1 MALVLF
7 VGCAKESYQAA
18 TGYVEYATYDIYS
31 SAHTSAQSMFTGMY
45 KIHVYRDIEKVLT
58 FGASNDSSGVIY
70 HSRNFVDRT
79 TVNYDSTGYEYKIY
93 DFEFDL
99 VVGTNDDGSEILDH
113 YDAYIDM
120 CPEAVKQSDGSY
132 KFNTRLVTKTASDG
146 TVTLD
151 LNYGTNYYTYCMDN
165 TRLMA
170 EGDEELY

>member
-1 MALVLF
+1 MALALF

-18 TGYVEYATYDIYS
+18 TGYDEYDTYYIYS
-31 SAHTSAQSMFTGMY
+31 SGHTSTAPVFTGMY
-45 KIHVYRDIEKVLT
+45 DMYIYRDIEKVMT
-58 FGASNDSSGVIY
+58 FGASNDSSGAIY

-79 TVNYDSTGYEYKIY
+79 TVHYDSTGYEYKIY

-113 YDAYIDM
+113 YAAYVDM
-120 CPEAVKQSDGSY
+120 CPEAVQQSDGSY
-132 KFNTRLVTKTASDG
+132 AYNTRLVTKTASDG
-146 TVTLD
+146 TVTFD
-151 LNYGTNYYTYCMDN
+151 SNYGTNYYTYCIDK